1 MARYHQHRSD
11 RPDASQPALEDRMAA
26 APRDP
31 RPAGY
36 HDRGERQ
43 ARAFAAVLNR
53 WNPLQR
59 QGSHKWRPL
68 SNSTVAGR
76 ITARLGRQYWPND
89 VQRAYDG
96 DARPWHLQP
105 EVVQA
110 YCEALE
116 RTDPASMAEAF
127 HAIEQKPPEVTQA
140 ALQLAIATSRGGS
153 GRLSA

>member
-1 MARYHQHRSD
+1 
-11 RPDASQPALEDRMAA
+11 MAA
-26 APRDP
+26 AEPT
-31 RPAGY
+31 RPGSNY
-36 HDRGERQ
+36 DRGERQ
-43 ARAFAAVLNR
+43 GKAFAAVLNR
-53 WNPLQR
+53 WNPLQP
-59 QGSHKWRPL
+59 QGRGRGRRPI
-68 SNSTVAGR
+68 SNNVVAGR
-76 ITARLGRQYWPND
+76 ITQRLGRTYWPND

-116 RTDPASMAEAF
+116 RTDPASLAEAF